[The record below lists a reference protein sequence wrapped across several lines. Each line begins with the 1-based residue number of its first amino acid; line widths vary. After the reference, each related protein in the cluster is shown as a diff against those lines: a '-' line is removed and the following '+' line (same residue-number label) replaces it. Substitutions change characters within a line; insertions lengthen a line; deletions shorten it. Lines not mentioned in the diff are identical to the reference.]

1 MSLAIERGERICLL
15 GRNGTGKST
24 LLRVLAGEITP
35 DTGALRRDVG
45 LRVGWLPQ
53 EVPAAVAGTV
63 HEVVASALG
72 ELGGWLAEY
81 SAADGSDLA
90 RMGALQHLIEAAGG
104 WDVESRIERVLA
116 RLELPA
122 QAQFTA
128 LSGGMQRRVLLG
140 RALVAEPDLLLLDE
154 PTNHLDIAAIEWL
167 EGMLGAWRGALLF
180 TTHDRRF
187 MQSLATRILEIDR
200 GALTSWP
207 GDYANYLRRRAE
219 RDSAEALENARFDK
233 RLAEEEVW
241 IRQGIKAR
249 RTRNEGRVRRLE
261 AMRGERAQ
269 RREQQASARIEVQ
282 TAAQSGR
289 RVGEAR
295 NVTFGYGDKVL
306 IRDFSVLIERG
317 DRIGILG
324 ANGVGK
330 TTLLRL
336 LLGDIAPQHG
346 TIIAGTN
353 LATAYFDQHRA
364 KLDDSVRV
372 RDAIAD
378 GSDFVTVG
386 EQRRHV
392 IGYLQDFLFSPA
404 SAQALVH
411 TLSGG
416 ERARLLLARLF
427 AQPSN
432 LLVMDEPTNDLD
444 VETLELLEERLLQ
457 YTGTLLLISHD
468 RVFIDNVV
476 TATLAFDG
484 AGNISENVG
493 GYSDWL
499 ARRMA
504 PAKLPESGRAS
515 SVNRTVTPRLAQAAA
530 PAGAVPAVPAA
541 QPATVRRL
549 KFAEQK
555 ELAQLPARIEAEEAR
570 IAALQARL
578 AAPELYRQDP
588 AAAVVLRVE
597 LTEREASLATLYDRW
612 AALDG

>member
-1 MSLAIERGERICLL
+1 M
-15 GRNGTGKST
+15 
-24 LLRVLAGEITP
+24 
-35 DTGALRRDVG
+35 
-45 LRVGWLPQ
+45 GWLPQ
-53 EVPAAVAGTV
+53 EVPSEVAGTV

-200 GALTSWP
+200 GTLTSWP

-289 RVGEAR
+289 RVGEA
-295 NVTFGYGDKVL
+295 
-306 IRDFSVLIERG
+306 S
-317 DRIGILG
+317 
-324 ANGVGK
+324 
-330 TTLLRL
+330 
-336 LLGDIAPQHG
+336 
-346 TIIAGTN
+346 
-353 LATAYFDQHRA
+353 
-364 KLDDSVRV
+364 
-372 RDAIAD
+372 
-378 GSDFVTVG
+378 
-386 EQRRHV
+386 
-392 IGYLQDFLFSPA
+392 
-404 SAQALVH
+404 
-411 TLSGG
+411 
-416 ERARLLLARLF
+416 
-427 AQPSN
+427 
-432 LLVMDEPTNDLD
+432 
-444 VETLELLEERLLQ
+444 
-457 YTGTLLLISHD
+457 
-468 RVFIDNVV
+468 
-476 TATLAFDG
+476 
-484 AGNISENVG
+484 
-493 GYSDWL
+493 
-499 ARRMA
+499 
-504 PAKLPESGRAS
+504 
-515 SVNRTVTPRLAQAAA
+515 
-530 PAGAVPAVPAA
+530 
-541 QPATVRRL
+541 
-549 KFAEQK
+549 
-555 ELAQLPARIEAEEAR
+555 
-570 IAALQARL
+570 
-578 AAPELYRQDP
+578 
-588 AAAVVLRVE
+588 
-597 LTEREASLATLYDRW
+597 
-612 AALDG
+612 